1 MFLKST
7 TFLLF
12 LSLLFIRCSENNNIS
27 TPDNYFEIDGG
38 RYSISDAGLTDFGRD
53 PTTSLYEGHFL
64 VVVFITQGIRFDQD
78 SNGDLLLKGAGALM
92 GLVTCSNTENRLED
106 GTYFVNLR
114 PPYAVRDLAV
124 GFYTTDF
131 DQNKVEGRYF
141 DYEGTAL
148 LSGKMTVSHRQ
159 EVTIIQ
165 MDLLNEN
172 GKKIRSYYEGELD
185 LLTYNYIPKI
195 FD

>member
-1 MFLKST
+1 M
-7 TFLLF
+7 
-12 LSLLFIRCSENNNIS
+12 
-27 TPDNYFEIDGG
+27 
-38 RYSISDAGLTDFGRD
+38 
-53 PTTSLYEGHFL
+53 
-64 VVVFITQGIRFDQD
+64 
-78 SNGDLLLKGAGALM
+78 
-92 GLVTCSNTENRLED
+92 
-106 GTYFVNLR
+106 
-114 PPYAVRDLAV
+114 
-124 GFYTTDF
+124 
-131 DQNKVEGRYF
+131 EGRYF